1 MYSIGNSFDLGRNC
15 TVGFS
20 SISSEYNIRLFRNW
34 IDSRSNSSNKRRRLM
49 KHLKE
54 IGLVV
59 GVVVSYTAGAV
70 LTYCISD
77 DSNRGIAMLGG
88 AILGHGLFVGV
99 GTVVERIREW
109 WIGRGKK

>member
-1 MYSIGNSFDLGRNC
+1 
-15 TVGFS
+15 
-20 SISSEYNIRLFRNW
+20 
-34 IDSRSNSSNKRRRLM
+34 M

-59 GVVVSYTAGAV
+59 GIIVSYAVGAI

-88 AILGHGLFVGV
+88 AIIGLGLFAVI
-99 GTVVERIREW
+99 GTVVEKIRNW
-109 WIGRGKK
+109 WIGRRGK